1 MYASFRSVTAQKRQ
15 NSNPHP
21 DGKIFVDL
29 NGLGILRDERLSRNL
44 SGLVLTL
51 SPPQRPLFIV
61 GRAGEREKESARG
74 TMGRGNRRSEAVCA
88 GRVKQKRKKI
98 QKKRRKEN
106 QS

>member
-61 GRAGEREKESARG
+61 GTAGEGEKESARG
-74 TMGRGNRRSEAVCA
+74 TIGRGNRRSEAV
-88 GRVKQKRKKI
+88 
-98 QKKRRKEN
+98 
-106 QS
+106 